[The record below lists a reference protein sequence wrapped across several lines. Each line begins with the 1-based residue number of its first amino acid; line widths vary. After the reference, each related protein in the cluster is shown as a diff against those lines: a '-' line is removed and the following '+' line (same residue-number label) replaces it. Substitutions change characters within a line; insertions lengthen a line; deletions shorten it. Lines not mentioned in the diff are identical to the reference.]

1 MTKASTFLNLLNNY
15 FTMYLPNAVGVSPNT
30 ILSYKATFRLLLK
43 YILDTKNIHADKI
56 TFEMLDYDLLTG
68 FLHWIESERKCSSA
82 TKNLRLS
89 AISSFAAYAQNRDI
103 DAATVFRCS
112 VNKIPYKRCKNKKRA
127 VMTREEVT
135 ILMALPNENYVT
147 GLRDKIM
154 LMVMYASGMRA
165 QEICDLRVKDI
176 NFNSNGAIF
185 NILGKGQ
192 KRRRLSIPPACASAL
207 FRYIQHRN
215 IENLPERHIFS
226 SIVHEK
232 MTISCVE
239 EVFKKYIA
247 IAKQQYPNLFPEKSY
262 PPHSMRHT
270 TACHLL
276 ESGVPL
282 MVIKNF
288 LGHSSILTTQIYA
301 EISQETVDRNLKE
314 WNKKWFDESNF
325 KDKVDTYDKLPIFLM
340 P

>member
-1 MTKASTFLNLLNNY
+1 MTNSSFLTILNAY
-15 FTMYLPNAVGVSPNT
+15 FTMYLPNAKGVSSNT
-30 ILSYKATFRLLLK
+30 ILSYKTTFRLLLQ
-43 YILDTKNIHADKI
+43 YILQTRNIHADRI
-56 TFEMLDYDLLTG
+56 TFDMLDYEFLTD
-68 FLHWIESERKCSSA
+68 FLSWIENERKCCPA

-89 AISSFAAYAQNRDI
+89 AISSFSAYAQNRDL
-103 DAATVFRCS
+103 DAATVFRCN
-112 VNKIPYKRCKNKKRA
+112 VNKIPYKKCTNKKRA
-127 VMTREEVT
+127 VFSREEVT
-135 ILMALPNENYVT
+135 ILMSLPNDAYVS
-147 GLRDKIM
+147 GKRDKILLM
-154 LMVMYASGMRA
+154 LMYASGMRA
-165 QEICDLRVKDI
+165 QEVCDLKVKYI
-176 NFNSNGAIF
+176 SFNTNGAVL

-192 KRRRLSIPPACASAL
+192 KRRRISIPPACASAV
-207 FRYIQHRN
+207 FKYIQFRK
-215 IENLPERHIFS
+215 ISTLPDRHVFS
-226 SIVHEK
+226 SKTHEK

-239 EVFKKYIA
+239 EIFKKYII
-247 IAKQQYPNLFPEKSY
+247 IAKQEHPNMFQEKSY

-314 WNKKWFDESNF
+314 WNEKWFDEDNF
-325 KDKVDTYDKLPIFLM
+325 KDLGNRYDTIPVFLM